1 MNETASHLFVVVAFH
16 HRDGSS
22 DGNKMWNS
30 EGRKKITKLAKSLF
44 FAGSFFLNFC
54 CYAYKYEKRKVHLI
68 DESFILCGNLI
79 TIKDEENEREAE
91 RERNRKELNTHFFL
105 YIYTYIHKIYIYNHN
120 IDRSDYIEDN
130 LLNESKCH
138 DDNKKGAIRIFL

>member
-16 HRDGSS
+16 HRDVSS
-22 DGNKMWNS
+22 DGIKKC
-30 EGRKKITKLAKSLF
+30 EIQRERKKITKLAKSLF

-79 TIKDEENEREAE
+79 TIKDEENERE
-91 RERNRKELNTHFFL
+91 RNRKELNTHLFL
-105 YIYTYIHKIYIYNHN
+105 YIYTYIHNIY
-120 IDRSDYIEDN
+120 
-130 LLNESKCH
+130 K
-138 DDNKKGAIRIFL
+138 